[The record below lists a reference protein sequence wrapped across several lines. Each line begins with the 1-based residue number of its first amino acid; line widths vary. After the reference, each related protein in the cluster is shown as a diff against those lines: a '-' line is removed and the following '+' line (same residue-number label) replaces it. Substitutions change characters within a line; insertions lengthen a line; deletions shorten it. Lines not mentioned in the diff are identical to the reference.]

1 MHSFKENSIR
11 KRVHFTIKK
20 YLNHL
25 HIQKKVVPLSQL
37 KQINMKRFNLDEYL
51 KNPERKVIT
60 GDGRNVRIL
69 CTDRRNIKWSIV
81 ALVEDDDK
89 QDDIRT
95 FTKDGNWSIAGD
107 ETPNDLYFA
116 PERHEGW
123 VNIYADTKD
132 NSYTS
137 GICIYDTKEEAEK
150 NRRGYPS
157 CIKTIKIEWEE

>member
-1 MHSFKENSIR
+1 M
-11 KRVHFTIKK
+11 
-20 YLNHL
+20 

-37 KQINMKRFNLDEYL
+37 KQIKKKKFNLDEYL
-51 KNPERKVIT
+51 KNTERKVIT

>member
-1 MHSFKENSIR
+1 M
-11 KRVHFTIKK
+11 
-20 YLNHL
+20 
-25 HIQKKVVPLSQL
+25 SQL

-107 ETPNDLYFA
+107 ETPFDLFFA

-123 VNIYADTKD
+123 VNIYVDTKD

-137 GICIYDTKEEAEK
+137 GICIYETKEEAEK

-157 CIKTIKIEWEE
+157 CIKTIKIEWEEKKKKKENEKY